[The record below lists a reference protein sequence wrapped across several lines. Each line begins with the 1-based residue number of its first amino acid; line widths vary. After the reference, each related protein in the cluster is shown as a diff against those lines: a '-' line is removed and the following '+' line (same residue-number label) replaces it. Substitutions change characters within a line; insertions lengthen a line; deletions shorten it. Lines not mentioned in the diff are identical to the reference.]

1 MSVEKKTVIGLTLA
15 WLVLYF
21 LGNQALVITDPVESN
36 YAETAREML
45 LSGDYFSPRI
55 YGNYWYDKPILFYVE
70 LIVAFK
76 LFGFTEFAA
85 RFFPAIMSWGGI
97 MLTYWFGRRIYDQR
111 TGMFA
116 AIFAM
121 LSLEFWYLGHAV
133 ITDTTL
139 LIAESLAL
147 IGFYLGYTE
156 HKPRWYYAAFA
167 AAGVAVLTKGP
178 VGLCL
183 PGLIIMLFLIWQRDF
198 KALFNRHIAGGFVL
212 FFAVISIWYLPMYLM
227 HGEDFIKLFFG
238 VHNVLRATVSE
249 HPRDN
254 VWFYYLLIFMAG
266 FFPWSF
272 VYVPAKLRSWF
283 KKRPVLPKLPRERF
297 LLVWAVTVFVV
308 FQSFATKYVS
318 YTFPYMIPVTLF
330 MVAWFKEHERLFFRM
345 TAVMTVGYIV
355 LMYFVAAPIMHEH
368 STRDV
373 AQIVKPH
380 LTEETQLY
388 LFNSGEP
395 ASLAFYTGKLPM
407 RLATQEY
414 IDYRA
419 NKKGWNAKHVM
430 PLLRL
435 DKVPLDKPVVI
446 LTGQD
451 GQKDV
456 EKYFP
461 GDWQFVGDCGEY
473 EVYKR
478 PAVK

>member
-15 WLVLYF
+15 WLVLYMF
-21 LGNQALVITDPVESN
+21 GNNMLVITDPVESN

-55 YGNYWYDKPILFYVE
+55 YDKYWYDKPIMFYVE

-76 LFGFTEFAA
+76 MFGLTEFAA
-85 RFFPAIMSWGGI
+85 RFFPAIMSWACI

-116 AIFAM
+116 GILSM

-139 LIAESLAL
+139 LLTESLTL

-178 VGLCL
+178 IGLCL

-212 FFAVISIWYLPMYLM
+212 FFGVISLWYLPMYLM
-227 HGEDFIKLFFG
+227 HGSDFIKLFFG

-249 HPRDN
+249 HPQDN
-254 VWFYYLLIFMAG
+254 VWFYYILIFLAG

-272 VYVPAKLRSWF
+272 VFVPAKLRSWF
-283 KKRPVLPKLPRERF
+283 RKRPSLPQMPRERF
-297 LLVWAVTVFVV
+297 LLLWAVTVYVV

-330 MVAWFKEHERLFFRM
+330 MVAWFRQHEKLFFRM
-345 TAVMTVGYIV
+345 AAVMGVAYV
-355 LMYFVAAPIMHEH
+355 FMLFFVAAPIMREH
-368 STRDV
+368 SARDV
-373 AQIVKPH
+373 AQIVKPC
-380 LTEETQLY
+380 LTEDTQLY
-388 LFNSGEP
+388 LLDSEP

-407 RLATQEY
+407 RLASQAL
-414 IDYRA
+414 IDKRTA
-419 NKKGWNAKHVM
+419 GKGWTAKHVM
-430 PLLRL
+430 PLLHYDNL
-435 DKVPLDKPVVI
+435 PQDKPVV
-446 LTGQD
+446 LVTGQD
-451 GQKDV
+451 KRATV
-456 EKYFP
+456 ESTFP
-461 GDWQFVGDCGEY
+461 GEWQFVGESGEY
-473 EVYKR
+473 EVYTR
-478 PAVK
+478 PALK